1 MSTSSTPPP
10 TSSSTTSS
18 VTSTMSAAKERLAAI
33 RDFAKNFDIK
43 SVTNIKNSPVA
54 IHWFGLSFVIVIL
67 LWVITYITAKLN
79 LDKANCKVISKANP
93 KPAQLQSLS
102 SKLTSPEYTGKN
114 IRDFYIKTAYNC
126 CASGDFKSDYV
137 TMCALYNVIAQGCRC
152 LDFEI
157 YCLNDTPVVAV
168 SSIDKIGVK
177 QSYNFL
183 YAADVLTE
191 INNYALN
198 SSGST
203 LPKIDPSSPDE
214 KQHFCPNPSDP
225 LFLHFR
231 LKTNNVNV
239 INQLAAIIADTFKSK
254 LLPIQF
260 MREANGKNM
269 TKTPISELVDNV
281 NGKVVIMV
289 EKNSST
295 GGMPILYRSPNMWEL
310 TNITTNSVYI
320 HEKRF
325 TDIKNTNSPK
335 EIVDFNRQNMTIV
348 LPDLNE
354 SSTNY
359 IYVVPRVLGC
369 QFIAMNFQ
377 NNDQN
382 LLSYNN
388 FFENTKCAF
397 VPRPT
402 ELLHVPVILP
412 EPKKIDKDLLFSTK
426 KSIKVGGIELNF

>member
-1 MSTSSTPPP
+1 MSTSSVAPS
-10 TSSSTTSS
+10 TSRSTQDK
-18 VTSTMSAAKERLAAI
+18 VKEKLNTALQAV
-33 RDFAKNFDIK
+33 KNFNLNSVKDIQH
-43 SVTNIKNSPVA
+43 SPVA

-79 LDKANCKVISKANP
+79 LDKVNCDVISKASS
-93 KPAQLQSLS
+93 KPAPLVSLN
-102 SKLTSPEYTGKN
+102 SKLTSPEYMGKN

-126 CASGDFKSDYV
+126 CASGNFKSDYV

-168 SSIDKIGVK
+168 SSVEQIGVK

-183 YAADVLTE
+183 NAADVLIAVNT
-191 INNYALN
+191 YALN
-198 SSGST
+198 SYGST
-203 LPKIDPSSPDE
+203 LPSFVPGSKNEP
-214 KQHFCPNPSDP
+214 QRFCPNPNDP

-239 INQLAAIIADTFKSK
+239 VNQLAAIIAETFQSK
-254 LLPIQF
+254 LLPIEF
-260 MREANGKNM
+260 MRESNGKNM
-269 TKTPISELVDNV
+269 TRTPIKDLVDNV

-289 EKNSST
+289 EKNSNT
-295 GGMPILYRSPNMWEL
+295 GGMPILYRSANMWEL
-310 TNITTNSVYI
+310 TNITTNSVFI

-325 TDIKNTNSPK
+325 TDIKNTNAPK
-335 EIVDFNRQNMTIV
+335 EVINFNRQNMTIV

-354 SSTNY
+354 NNTNY
-359 IYVVPRVLGC
+359 IYVVPRMLGC

-382 LLSYNN
+382 LISYNN
-388 FFENTKCAF
+388 FFDSMKCAF
-397 VPRPT
+397 VPRPA
-402 ELLHVPVILP
+402 ELLHVPVYIP
-412 EPKKIDKDLLFSTK
+412 EPKKIEKDLLYSTK
-426 KSIKVGGIELNF
+426 KSIKIGGVELNF

>member
-1 MSTSSTPPP
+1 M
-10 TSSSTTSS
+10 SSSTSPASS
-18 VTSTMSAAKERLAAI
+18 SSGLASSAKENILALKEKFK
-33 RDFAKNFDIK
+33 DLKLSDIK
-43 SVTNIKNSPVA
+43 NPSPVA
-54 IHWFGLSFVIVIL
+54 IHWFGISFVIVIL

-79 LDKANCKVISKANP
+79 LDKTNCSVISDANP
-93 KPAQLQSLS
+93 KATKIASLS
-102 SKLTSPEYTGKN
+102 SKLSSPDYTGKN

-168 SSIDKIGVK
+168 SSIDQVGVK

-183 YAADVLTE
+183 YASDVLSAV
-191 INNYALN
+191 NDYALN
-198 SSGST
+198 SNGNT
-203 LPKIDPSSPDE
+203 LPSFVAGATNEP
-214 KQHFCPNPSDP
+214 QRFCPNPNDP

-239 INQLAAIIADTFKSK
+239 VNQLAAIIAQTFESK

-260 MREANGKNM
+260 MRESNGKNM
-269 TKTPISELVDNV
+269 TKTPIKDLVDNI

-289 EKNSST
+289 EKNSNT
-295 GGMPILYRSPNMWEL
+295 GGMPILYQSANMWEL
-310 TNITTNSVYI
+310 TNITTNSVFI

-325 TDIKNTNSPK
+325 TDIKNTNAPK
-335 EIVDFNRQNMTIV
+335 EIVEFNRQNMTIV

-354 SSTNY
+354 ANTNY
-359 IYVVPRVLGC
+359 IYVVPRLLGC

-382 LLSYNN
+382 LISYNK
-388 FFENTKCAF
+388 FFDDSNCAF
-397 VPRPT
+397 VPRPA
-402 ELLHVPVILP
+402 ELLYVPVEVPL
-412 EPKKIDKDLLFSTK
+412 PKKIDKDLLFSTE
-426 KSIKVGGIELNF
+426 KSINVGGIKLNF

>member
-1 MSTSSTPPP
+1 MSTSATSTSTP
-10 TSSSTTSS
+10 SSTASS
-18 VTSTMSAAKERLAAI
+18 VASTISAGKERLAAI
-33 RDFAKNFDIK
+33 GNLIKDFDLKKVSDIQ
-43 SVTNIKNSPVA
+43 NSPVA

-93 KPAQLQSLS
+93 KPAQLESLS
-102 SKLTSPEYTGKN
+102 SKLTSPDYMGKN

-126 CASGDFKSDYV
+126 CASGEFKSDYV

-183 YAADVLTE
+183 YAADVLTAV
-191 INNYALN
+191 NTYALN
-198 SSGST
+198 SNGNT
-203 LPKIDPSSPDE
+203 LPKIDPSSADE
-214 KQHFCPNPSDP
+214 KQRFCPNPNDP

-239 INQLAAIIADTFKSK
+239 VNQLAAIIAETFKSK
-254 LLPIQF
+254 LLPIEF

-269 TKTPISELVDNV
+269 TKTPIKDLVDNV

-289 EKNSST
+289 EKNSNT

-354 SSTNY
+354 TNTNY
-359 IYVVPRVLGC
+359 IYVVPRMLGC

-382 LLSYNN
+382 LVSYNN
-388 FFENTKCAF
+388 FFENMKCAF
-397 VPRPT
+397 VPRPA
-402 ELLHVPVILP
+402 ELLYVPVFLP

>member
-1 MSTSSTPPP
+1 
-10 TSSSTTSS
+10 
-18 VTSTMSAAKERLAAI
+18 
-33 RDFAKNFDIK
+33 
-43 SVTNIKNSPVA
+43 
-54 IHWFGLSFVIVIL
+54 
-67 LWVITYITAKLN
+67 VITYITAKLN
-79 LDKANCKVISKANP
+79 LDNTNCAIISKSNP
-93 KPAQLQSLS
+93 KLTQITPLS
-102 SKLTSPEYTGKN
+102 NKLSVPEYTGKN

-126 CASGDFKSDYV
+126 CASGNFKSDYV
-137 TMCALYNVIAQGCRC
+137 SMCALYNVITQGCRC

-168 SSIDKIGVK
+168 SSIDQVGVK

-183 YAADVLTE
+183 NVSDVFAE
-191 INNYALN
+191 INKYAF
-198 SSGST
+198 SGNTMPSI
-203 LPKIDPSSPDE
+203 IDGE
-214 KQHFCPNPSDP
+214 KLQRFCPNPTDP

-231 LKTNNVNV
+231 LKTNNVGV
-239 INQLAAIIADTFKSK
+239 INQLAAIIAKTFESK

-269 TKTPISELVDNV
+269 TKTPIKDLVDNI

-289 EKNSST
+289 ETNSNT
-295 GGMPILYRSPNMWEL
+295 GSMPILYQSANMWEL

-354 SSTNY
+354 NNTNY
-359 IYVVPRVLGC
+359 IYVVPRMLGC

-382 LLSYNN
+382 LISYNK
-388 FFENTKCAF
+388 FFDDSKSAF
-397 VPRPT
+397 VPRPAD
-402 ELLHVPVILP
+402 LLYVPVLIP
-412 EPKKIDKDLLFSTK
+412 EPKKLDDALLYSNK
-426 KSIKVGGIELNF
+426 KSIKIGGIEMEF

>member
-1 MSTSSTPPP
+1 MSTSPAPV
-10 TSSSTTSS
+10 STTEQISQRLSS
-18 VTSTMSAAKERLAAI
+18 V
-33 RDFAKNFDIK
+33 KNALKTLKLSDIK
-43 SVTNIKNSPVA
+43 NPPPVA
-54 IHWFGLSFVIVIL
+54 IHWFGISFIIVIL

-79 LDKANCKVISKANP
+79 LDKTNCTIISDANP
-93 KPAQLQSLS
+93 KPSQLGSLS
-102 SKLTSPEYTGKN
+102 DKLSMPEYVGKN

-126 CASGDFKSDYV
+126 CASGNFKSDYV
-137 TMCALYNVIAQGCRC
+137 TICALYNVIAQGCRC

-168 SSIDKIGVK
+168 SSIDQIGVK

-183 YAADVLTE
+183 YAADVLAAV
-191 INNYALN
+191 NNYALN
-198 SSGST
+198 SNGST
-203 LPKIDPSSPDE
+203 LPSFVPGSKNEP
-214 KQHFCPNPSDP
+214 QRFCPNPNDP

-239 INQLAAIIADTFKSK
+239 VNHLASIIAKTFESK

-269 TKTPISELVDNV
+269 TKTPIKDLVDNI

-289 EKNSST
+289 EKNSNT
-295 GGMPILYRSPNMWEL
+295 GGMPILYRSANMWEL

-335 EIVDFNRQNMTIV
+335 EVVDFNRQNMTIV

-354 SSTNY
+354 NNTNY
-359 IYVVPRVLGC
+359 IYVVPRMLGC

-377 NNDQN
+377 NTDQN
-382 LLSYNN
+382 LISYNS
-388 FFENTKCAF
+388 FFDNGKCAF
-397 VPRPT
+397 IPRPA
-402 ELLHVPVILP
+402 ELLYVPVHVPA
-412 EPKKIDKDLLFSTK
+412 PKPIDKALLFSTK
-426 KSIKVGGIELNF
+426 NTINVGGIKMDF

>member
-1 MSTSSTPPP
+1 MPVSATEQISQRL
-10 TSSSTTSS
+10 SS
-18 VTSTMSAAKERLAAI
+18 V
-33 RDFAKNFDIK
+33 KNALKTLKLSDIK
-43 SVTNIKNSPVA
+43 NPPPVA
-54 IHWFGLSFVIVIL
+54 IHWFGISFVIVIL

-79 LDKANCKVISKANP
+79 LDKVNCSVISKENL
-93 KPAQLQSLS
+93 KPTQIGSLS
-102 SKLTSPEYTGKN
+102 DKLTSPDYMGKN

-126 CASGDFKSDYV
+126 CASGEFKSDYV
-137 TMCALYNVIAQGCRC
+137 TICALYNVIAQGCRC

-168 SSIDKIGVK
+168 SSIDQIGVK

-183 YAADVLTE
+183 YAADVLAAV
-191 INNYALN
+191 NNYALN
-198 SSGST
+198 SNGST
-203 LPKIDPSSPDE
+203 LPSFVPGSKDE
-214 KQHFCPNPSDP
+214 PQRFCPNPNDP

-239 INQLAAIIADTFKSK
+239 VNHLASIIAKTFESK

-269 TKTPISELVDNV
+269 TKTPIQDLVDNI

-289 EKNSST
+289 EKNSNT
-295 GGMPILYRSPNMWEL
+295 GGMPILYRSANMWEL

-325 TDIKNTNSPK
+325 TDIKNTNAPK

-354 SSTNY
+354 SNTNY
-359 IYVVPRVLGC
+359 IYVVPRLLGC

-377 NNDQN
+377 NRDQN
-382 LLSYNN
+382 LISYNS
-388 FFENTKCAF
+388 FFDNGKCAF
-397 VPRPT
+397 IPRPA
-402 ELLHVPVILP
+402 ELLYVPVHVPA
-412 EPKKIDKDLLFSTK
+412 PKPIDKSLLFSSK
-426 KSIKVGGIELNF
+426 KTISVGGVQMDF

>member
-1 MSTSSTPPP
+1 MSETN
-10 TSSSTTSS
+10 TTS
-18 VTSTMSAAKERLAAI
+18 TKERVLQKINEYKKIIKDLNVGNI
-33 RDFAKNFDIK
+33 RNP
-43 SVTNIKNSPVA
+43 SPVA
-54 IHWFGLSFVIVIL
+54 IHWFGISFVIVIL

-79 LDKANCKVISKANP
+79 LDNTNCTTISKNNP
-93 KPAQLQSLS
+93 KLTQITPLS
-102 SKLTSPEYTGKN
+102 NKLSMPDYAGKN
-114 IRDFYIKTAYNC
+114 MRDFYIKTAYNC

-137 TMCALYNVIAQGCRC
+137 SLCALYNVIAQGCRC

-168 SSIDKIGVK
+168 SSIDQVGVK

-183 YAADVLTE
+183 NASSVFTE
-191 INNYALN
+191 INKYAF
-198 SSGST
+198 SGNT
-203 LPKIDPSSPDE
+203 LPSILAGE
-214 KQHFCPNPSDP
+214 TLQRFCPNPTDP

-239 INQLAAIIADTFKSK
+239 VNQLAALIAQTFESR

-269 TKTPISELVDNV
+269 TRTPIKDLVDDV

-289 EKNSST
+289 EKNSNT
-295 GGMPILYRSPNMWEL
+295 GGMPILYQSANMWEL
-310 TNITTNSVYI
+310 TNITTNSVFI

-325 TDIKNTNSPK
+325 TDIKNTNAPNDV
-335 EIVDFNRQNMTIV
+335 INFNRQNMTIV

-354 SSTNY
+354 NSTNY
-359 IYVVPRVLGC
+359 IYVVPRILGC

-382 LLSYNN
+382 LISYNK
-388 FFENTKCAF
+388 FFDDSKSAF
-397 VPRPT
+397 VPRPA
-402 ELLHVPVILP
+402 ELLYVPVHVPA
-412 EPKKIDKDLLFSTK
+412 PKPIDKALLFSTK
-426 KSIKVGGIELNF
+426 NVINIGDSQLEF

>member
-1 MSTSSTPPP
+1 MAT
-10 TSSSTTSS
+10 S
-18 VTSTMSAAKERLAAI
+18 VTDRASALVDAI
-33 RDFAKNFDIK
+33 KNFDPK
-43 SVTNIKNSPVA
+43 SIGELQNSPVA

-79 LDKANCKVISKANP
+79 LDKTNCTIISDANP
-93 KPAQLQSLS
+93 KPTQLQPLS
-102 SKLTSPEYTGKN
+102 SKLTSPDYMGKN
-114 IRDFYIKTAYNC
+114 MRDFYIKTAYNC

-137 TMCALYNVIAQGCRC
+137 SMCALYNVIAQGCRC

-168 SSIDKIGVK
+168 SSVDQIGVK

-183 YAADVLTE
+183 NAADVLSAVNT
-191 INNYALN
+191 YALN
-198 SSGST
+198 SNGNT
-203 LPKIDPSSPDE
+203 LPKIDPGSKSE
-214 KQHFCPNPSDP
+214 KQRFCPNPNDP

-239 INQLAAIIADTFKSK
+239 VNQLAAIIAETFQSK
-254 LLPIQF
+254 LLPIEF
-260 MREANGKNM
+260 MRESNGKNM
-269 TKTPISELVDNV
+269 TRTPIKDLVDNV

-289 EKNSST
+289 EKNSNT
-295 GGMPILYRSPNMWEL
+295 GGMPILYRSANMWEL
-310 TNITTNSVYI
+310 TNITTNSVFI

-335 EIVDFNRQNMTIV
+335 EIIEFNRQNMTIV

-354 SSTNY
+354 NNTNY
-359 IYVVPRVLGC
+359 IYIVPRMLGC

-382 LLSYNN
+382 LVSYNN
-388 FFENTKCAF
+388 FFDNMKCAF
-397 VPRPT
+397 VPRPA
-402 ELLHVPVILP
+402 ELLYVPVFIP
-412 EPKKIDKDLLFSTK
+412 EPKKIDKDLLYSTK
-426 KSIKVGGIELNF
+426 KTIKFGDVELVL